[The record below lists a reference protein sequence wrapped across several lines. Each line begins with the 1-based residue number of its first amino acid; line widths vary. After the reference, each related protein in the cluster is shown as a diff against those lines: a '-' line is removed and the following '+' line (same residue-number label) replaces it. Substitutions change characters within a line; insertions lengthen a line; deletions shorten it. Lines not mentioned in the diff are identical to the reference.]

1 MNKIVLNNKIE
12 LSIVSIVDNMAT
24 LEITFNQGT
33 SYSTISSIY
42 DSFENPNFSKEAL
55 RRMEI
60 YNESGELQGVHLG
73 YTETQDI
80 SSFNGVVK
88 VKIKQEDPLKTE
100 VELLKHQN
108 EILNGAI
115 SELTMIVATMST
127 TK

>member
-1 MNKIVLNNKIE
+1 MQKLKLNNGKE
-12 LSIVSIVDNMAT
+12 FNTESIIDMGGM
-24 LEITFNQGT
+24 LEITFVNTTYQEVADT
-33 SYSTISSIY
+33 Y
-42 DSFENPNFSKEAL
+42 DSYTNTNFDSDAL
-55 RRMEI
+55 RRFEL
-60 YNESGELQGVHLG
+60 YSDANELQGAHLG

-115 SELTMIVATMST
+115 SELTIIVATMST